1 MKRSTS
7 IQNYSNFHNFLN
19 CLLKLELK
27 LGNPKDD
34 AALRVQWVRPKPIN
48 LKAEMAGDSRLN
60 TISDQVNN
68 LSIANANRG
77 GQE

>member
-7 IQNYSNFHNFLN
+7 IQKYSNFHNFLN
-19 CLLKLELK
+19 YLLKLELM

-48 LKAEMAGDSRLN
+48 LNAEMAG
-60 TISDQVNN
+60 VF
-68 LSIANANRG
+68 
-77 GQE
+77 

>member
-48 LKAEMAGDSRLN
+48 LKAEMAG
-60 TISDQVNN
+60 VF
-68 LSIANANRG
+68 
-77 GQE
+77 

>member
-68 LSIANANRG
+68 
-77 GQE
+77 